1 MRRDPAIDHRIA
13 ELAARQGGVVSRKQL
28 FGLGLSAAAID
39 HRVRRGQLHP
49 IHHGVYAV
57 GHRLVNARGRLF
69 AALLAVEGSVLSH
82 TTAAGW
88 WDLRPDRETLVHV
101 TVIGDGGRGRR
112 AGIRVHR
119 CALAPEEID
128 RHTGVALTSPERT
141 LLDVAPMLGAA
152 ALEQCLVRAVAAGRF
167 DLRALERLIERSRR
181 RAGVP
186 ALRAALAG
194 WSGADAP
201 VRSELEFR
209 FVELCRREKLPRPA
223 VNTRI
228 EGVEV
233 DFAWPDH
240 RVIVELDGFAFHAGR
255 AAFERD
261 RARDA
266 ALTLAGWRV
275 LRFSWRQVVGD
286 PRRVAAVVR
295 RALAGPMAG

>member
-28 FGLGLSAAAID
+28 FRLGLSAAAID

-88 WDLRPDRETLVHV
+88 WDLRADRETLVHV
-101 TVIGDGGRGRR
+101 TVIGDGGRHRR
-112 AGIRVHR
+112 PGIRVHR
-119 CALAPEEID
+119 CVLAPEEIG
-128 RHTGVALTSPERT
+128 HHEGVALSSPERT
-141 LLDVAPMLGAA
+141 LLDLAPMLGSA
-152 ALEQCLVRAVAAGRF
+152 ALEQCLVRAVARQRF
-167 DLRALERLIERSRR
+167 DLHALERVIERSPR

-186 ALRAALAG
+186 ALRDALAR
-194 WSGADAP
+194 WNGADAP
-201 VRSELEFR
+201 ARSELELR
-209 FVELCRREKLPRPA
+209 FVELCRREKLPPPA

-228 EGVEV
+228 EGFEV
-233 DFAWPDH
+233 DFAWCDH
-240 RVIVELDGFAFHAGR
+240 GLIVELDGFAFHAGP

-275 LRFSWRQVVGD
+275 LRFSWRQVVVE
-286 PRRVAAVVR
+286 PRRAAAVVR
-295 RALAGPMAG
+295 RALASPVAG